1 MQVTISSSQT
11 ESSLNESNANS
22 FLIQVS
28 LVGRAKEP
36 FLSAG
41 MGQKHFVPMATWD
54 SFLEDVG
61 MELNCGFINVSG
73 LHGNPRNLVSHDA
86 PRFYSVYV
94 GEGRSLPQNIIN
106 KGTRNKTEP
115 LRIAVVAT

>member
-1 MQVTISSSQT
+1 MPSSQT
-11 ESSLNESNANS
+11 ESSLSESNGNR

-28 LVGRAKEP
+28 SVGRADEP

-41 MGQKHFVPMATWD
+41 MGQKHFVPMVTWD

-73 LHGNPRNLVSHDA
+73 LHGNPRNLVSYGA
-86 PRFYSVYV
+86 PRFYSCIY
-94 GEGRSLPQNIIN
+94 GRGAVPA
-106 KGTRNKTEP
+106 TKTE
-115 LRIAVVAT
+115 